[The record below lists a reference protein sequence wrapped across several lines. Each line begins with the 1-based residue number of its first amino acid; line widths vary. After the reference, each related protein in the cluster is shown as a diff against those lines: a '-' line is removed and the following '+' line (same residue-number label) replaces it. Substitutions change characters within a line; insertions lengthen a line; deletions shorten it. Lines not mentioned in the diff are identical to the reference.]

1 MINELQLSPEDAYDR
16 IAATVDGVN
25 KVISSYV
32 AALASQAPS
41 EHKKGT
47 EELAKQWR
55 VAFEAGTVV
64 VASGYQGWGFS
75 CSTLADLYV
84 DCSGR
89 AVVIAS
95 ACSPLFLTA
104 CVNTCPCRFDAS
116 GKVARDEFYTMATA
130 AAASRS
136 KLKKF
141 VVAYGLQPMY
151 VESTHTRTCSLACYL
166 AHLSSHLPPQLQVHE
181 LGGTRQNKASL
192 DSTVRLWP
200 STSCS
205 SDGACYVI
213 SSPDWLRTSQRTSC
227 SAKGPLPG
235 CSSSG
240 SAPVP
245 STAFTSHSA
254 ALSHANRVPG
264 EGVCL
269 LLLLSPMCKA
279 CFLTVCLMCS
289 ESCCGCLWRGYCSL

>member
-95 ACSPLFLTA
+95 AFSPLFLTA
-104 CVNTCPCRFDAS
+104 FVVTNVLAGLTQVEKWHAMSSMPWQQRRQRRGQS
-116 GKVARDEFYTMATA
+116 
-130 AAASRS
+130 SRS
-136 KLKKF
+136 L
-141 VVAYGLQPMY
+141 LWPMGCSQCMCG
-151 VESTHTRTCSLACYL
+151 VHTR
-166 AHLSSHLPPQLQVHE
+166 
-181 LGGTRQNKASL
+181 
-192 DSTVRLWP
+192 
-200 STSCS
+200 
-205 SDGACYVI
+205 
-213 SSPDWLRTSQRTSC
+213 
-227 SAKGPLPG
+227 
-235 CSSSG
+235 
-240 SAPVP
+240 AP
-245 STAFTSHSA
+245 A
-254 ALSHANRVPG
+254 R
-264 EGVCL
+264 
-269 LLLLSPMCKA
+269 
-279 CFLTVCLMCS
+279 
-289 ESCCGCLWRGYCSL
+289 